1 MQVRGRFDG
10 LRCKLGVVSTAFG
23 SNLGSFSTATETAL
37 EATRRSHRPPKQ
49 PLEATRRSHRPPN
62 RPLEATRRFHRP
74 PKRPLEATRR
84 SHRPHLCRAAP
95 TPPRPH
101 ASPPR
106 RVPPTLTPAGGRGW
120 KRPLLGRGGGEQ
132 DTHAARRKRGGFL
145 ERSQNGTCGQTA
157 FCLKRSCMHI
167 LASFVAQCAVLF
179 GGPWALSR
187 QSVAL

>member
-1 MQVRGRFDG
+1 MFRRPSVQIWGRF
-10 LRCKLGVVSTAFG
+10 R
-23 SNLGSFSTATETAL
+23 
-37 EATRRSHRPPKQ
+37 
-49 PLEATRRSHRPPN
+49 
-62 RPLEATRRFHRP
+62 RP
-74 PKRPLEATRR
+74 PKRPWRPLDGLIGHRSSPWRPLDGLIGHQTGPWRPLEGFIGHRNDPSRPPEGLIGLTSAELPRRLPAPTRR
-84 SHRPHLCRAAP
+84 RPD
-95 TPPRPH
+95 
-101 ASPPR
+101 ASPP
-106 RVPPTLTPAGGRGW
+106 PSPLPGGGW

-167 LASFVAQCAVLF
+167 LASFVAQCTVLF